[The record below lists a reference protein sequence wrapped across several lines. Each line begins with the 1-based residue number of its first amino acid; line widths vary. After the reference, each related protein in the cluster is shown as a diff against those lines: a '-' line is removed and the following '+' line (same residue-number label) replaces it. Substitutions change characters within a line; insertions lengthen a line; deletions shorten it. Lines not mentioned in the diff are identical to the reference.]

1 MNKARARRCMLHRCL
16 GLLMVTGLA
25 LLLVNPVTAAK
36 MPTLGGIIEAG
47 IAIKEGIS
55 KITDPLSTA
64 RRVILQ
70 LGHEMDVKVEYQP
83 EDAPKA
89 IHPRF
94 RKCGRLEQLIGQ
106 ILVNTVTVS
115 CV

>member
-47 IAIKEGIS
+47 IAINPDFASAVGWS
-55 KITDPLSTA
+55 S
-64 RRVILQ
+64 
-70 LGHEMDVKVEYQP
+70 
-83 EDAPKA
+83 
-89 IHPRF
+89 
-94 RKCGRLEQLIGQ
+94 
-106 ILVNTVTVS
+106 
-115 CV
+115 